1 MRFVL
6 VVPRLC
12 TAAQRILSRLR
23 GSPGGLKKPL
33 FSRGKILAELSL
45 RMETA
50 NIIPRPRSEIGS
62 DPRHHP
68 ENEAIL
74 KLRPSSSLVLEAGG
88 IVLLTSQPN
97 IEIAPT
103 ICLVATPELPFANFQ
118 SAGFP
123 SPVLKMVFF
132 QRVQASSPILKFL
145 RNEVGQTNDWVAV
158 RFFLLWTCNPRI
170 GKPTSGFTNHL
181 RNDQ

>member
-1 MRFVL
+1 M
-6 VVPRLC
+6 PPQW
-12 TAAQRILSRLR
+12 A
-23 GSPGGLKKPL
+23 GEGGNRQY
-33 FSRGKILAELSL
+33 F
-45 RMETA
+45 
-50 NIIPRPRSEIGS
+50 
-62 DPRHHP
+62 
-68 ENEAIL
+68 AIL

-170 GKPTSGFTNHL
+170 GKPTSGFTNHI